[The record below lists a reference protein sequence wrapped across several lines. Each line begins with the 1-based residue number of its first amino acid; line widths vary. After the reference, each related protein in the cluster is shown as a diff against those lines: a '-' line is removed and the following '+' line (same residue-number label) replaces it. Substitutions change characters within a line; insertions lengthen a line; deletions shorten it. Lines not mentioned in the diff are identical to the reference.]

1 MLTIR
6 PAAVADLPAI
16 LRVENSW
23 HEQGRAGADKFLAR
37 LEKFPQGFFLACI
50 GEPAAEVVATITA
63 MPIHYQPDD
72 VSHFSNWDA
81 VTGNGYLPTFDHSAC
96 NALYIVS
103 GIIDRRYRGQDIF
116 APMVMRE
123 VALAQALGLRYV
135 LAGAVLPGYAKH
147 CQKHGECTAHDYSS
161 TRRGQH
167 LLDPLLA
174 MYEAIGFSLPDARHV
189 IAEYFPDD
197 ASRNH
202 AGLVVRD
209 LHTHPVVSR
218 QSDRGNPR
226 TCLKG
231 CAVFPGES

>member
-6 PAAVADLPAI
+6 PATPDDLPAI
-16 LRVENSW
+16 LRVEDSW

-37 LEKFPQGFFLACI
+37 LERFPQGFFLACV
-50 GEPAAEVVATITA
+50 GDSAEQVVATITA
-63 MPIHYQPDD
+63 MPIRYQADD

-81 VTGNGYLPTFDHSAC
+81 VTGNGYLAPFDLAAC

-103 GIIDRRYRGQDIF
+103 GVIDQRYRGQDIF
-116 APMVMRE
+116 APMVLRE
-123 VALAQALGLRYV
+123 VALAQSLGLRYV

-147 CQKHGECTAHDYSS
+147 CQRHGECPAHDYCAS
-161 TRRGQH
+161 RRGQH

-174 MYEAIGFSLPDARHV
+174 MYEAIGFAVPDARHV

-202 AGLVVRD
+202 AALVVRD
-209 LHTHPVVSR
+209 LHARPLLNR
-218 QSDRGNPR
+218 
-226 TCLKG
+226 
-231 CAVFPGES
+231 